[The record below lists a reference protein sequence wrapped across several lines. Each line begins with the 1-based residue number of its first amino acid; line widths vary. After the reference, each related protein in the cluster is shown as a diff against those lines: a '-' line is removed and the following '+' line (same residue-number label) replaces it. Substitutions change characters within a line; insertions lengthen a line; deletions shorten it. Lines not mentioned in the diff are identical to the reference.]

1 MSWLIEW
8 LRSQDGKW
16 LLIVLVLALV
26 VRVVVAAGVRPDP
39 RDGRF
44 DDSVFYDSAARHLA
58 DGDGYVFDASVWVAP
73 DGNPLY
79 PDQPETTP
87 TALWPPGY
95 PLVLSGIYFVTGDS
109 VAAGRFANV
118 IFGSLTVA
126 FVYLIALRLFGRA
139 AAICA
144 GAALA
149 LMPSHVLFTS
159 ILLSETFYGFMLSGL
174 LAWCVYFVFGRDRPI
189 LPAIA
194 AAGVLTAA
202 AGMVRGEAMA
212 FGGIIALLMLY
223 EWRAR
228 ALAPLALFAAGALL
242 IVGPWT
248 LRNQITMGEAITGT
262 TGSGR
267 VAFQGHNDESDG
279 GPSLIAVF
287 QLESVILQEHP
298 GIGLKELELYSRK
311 EGSRRAR
318 EWAWDHKLKELELV
332 GRRMHLL
339 FRNDEAGVAWMNTGN
354 PWFSPENQDRLINL
368 STAYFWGIAALALAS
383 APIWFRAPGTG
394 RDPRRLLVFAV
405 VPYYILVFGVL
416 FIGDPR
422 YHYALYIPMTV
433 LGGVGIAAVGRITA
447 AQWREAFGGRTLS
460 SVLRTFGTP
469 ER

>member
-1 MSWLIEW
+1 MSRLIDG

-26 VRVVVAAGVRPDP
+26 VRLIVAGAVRPDP

-58 DGDGYVFDASVWVAP
+58 DGDGYVFDTSVWRAP
-73 DGNPLY
+73 DGTPIY
-79 PDQPETTP
+79 PDEPETTP

-95 PLVLSGIYFVTGDS
+95 PLMLSGIYLVTDDS
-109 VAAGRFANV
+109 VTAGRFANV
-118 IFGSLTVA
+118 IFGSLTAA

-174 LAWCVYFVFGRDRPI
+174 LAWCVYLVFGRDRPM

-194 AAGVLTAA
+194 AAGLLTAA
-202 AGMVRGEAMA
+202 AGMVRGEALA

-242 IVGPWT
+242 IIGPWT
-248 LRNQITMGEAITGT
+248 LRNQLTMGEAIAGT

-267 VAFQGHNDESDG
+267 VAFQGHNPESDG
-279 GPSLIAVF
+279 GPSLVAVG
-287 QLESVILQEHP
+287 QLEADIVKERPNISRKDL
-298 GIGLKELELYSRK
+298 ELESRT

-339 FRNDEAGVAWMNTGN
+339 FRSDEAGVTWMQVTGS
-354 PWFSPENQDRLINL
+354 PWFSPENADRLINI

-383 APIWFRAPGTG
+383 APIWFRA
-394 RDPRRLLVFAV
+394 RDTRRLLVFAV

-433 LGGVGIAAVGRITA
+433 LAGVAIAAVGRVTA
-447 AQWREAFGGRTLS
+447 AQWREAFDGRTLG
-460 SVLRTFGTP
+460 SVLRTYGTP

>member
-1 MSWLIEW
+1 MTRLLEW
-8 LRSQDGKW
+8 LRTQDGKW
-16 LLIVLVLALV
+16 LIGVFVLALA
-26 VRVVVAAGVRPDP
+26 VRLVVAAEVRPDP

-58 DGDGYVFDASVWVAP
+58 DGDGYVFDAWVWVAP
-73 DGNPLY
+73 DGNRIY

-95 PLVLSGIYFVTGDS
+95 PLMLSAVYFVTDDS
-109 VAAGRFANV
+109 VTAARLANV
-118 IFGSLTVA
+118 VFGSLTVA

-144 GAALA
+144 GIALA

-159 ILLSETFYGFMLSGL
+159 ILLSETFYGFVLSGL
-174 LAWCVYFVFGRDRPI
+174 LAWCVYFVFGRDRPM

-212 FGGIIALLMLY
+212 FGGVIALLMLY
-223 EWRAR
+223 EWRMK
-228 ALAPLALFAAGALL
+228 ALAPLALFALGALL

-248 LRNQITMGEAITGT
+248 LRNQLTMGEAIAGT

-267 VAFQGHNDESDG
+267 VAFQGHNPNSDG
-279 GPSLIAVF
+279 GPSLDAVF
-287 QLESVILQEHP
+287 QLEADIIKAHP
-298 GIGLKELELYSRK
+298 GLGLKELELYSRE
-311 EGSRRAR
+311 EGSRLAR
-318 EWAWDHKLKELELV
+318 EWALDHKIKEFKLV

-339 FRNDEAGVAWMNTGN
+339 FRSDEAGVTWLQSNR
-354 PWFSPENQDRLINL
+354 PWFSPSTADRLINF
-368 STAYFWGIAALALAS
+368 STAWFWGLAALALAS
-383 APIWFRAPGTG
+383 APIWFRW
-394 RDPRRLLVFAV
+394 RDMRRMVVFAV
-405 VPYYILVFGVL
+405 VPYYIIVFGVL

-422 YHYALYIPMTV
+422 YHYALYIPMAV

-469 ER
+469 EP

>member
-1 MSWLIEW
+1 MSRFAAW
-8 LRSQDGKW
+8 LRSQDGRW

-26 VRVVVAAGVRPDP
+26 VRLAVAGAVRPDP

-44 DDSVFYDSAARHLA
+44 DDSVFYDAAARHLA
-58 DGDGYVFDASVWVAP
+58 DGDGYVFDARVWRAP
-73 DGNPLY
+73 DGNRIY

-95 PLVLSGIYFVTGDS
+95 PLVLSAVYAVSDDS
-109 VAAGRFANV
+109 VAAGRMANV
-118 IFGSLTVA
+118 LFGALTVA
-126 FVYLIALRLFGRA
+126 FIYLIALRLFGRA

-144 GAALA
+144 GFALA

-159 ILLSETFYGFMLSGL
+159 ILLSETFYGFLLSGL
-174 LAWCVYFVFGRDRPI
+174 LAWCVYFVLGRERPM

-202 AGMVRGEAMA
+202 AGMVRGEALA
-212 FGGIIALLMLY
+212 FGGVIALLMLY
-223 EWRAR
+223 EWRMKAV
-228 ALAPLALFAAGALL
+228 APLAVFAAGALL

-248 LRNQITMGEAITGT
+248 LRNQLTMGEAIAGT

-267 VAFQGHNDESDG
+267 VAYQGHNPDSDG
-279 GPSLIAVF
+279 GPSLNAVF
-287 QLESVILQEHP
+287 QLEADILKEHP
-298 GIGLKELELYSRK
+298 GIGLKELELRSRE

-318 EWAWDHKLKELELV
+318 EWAWDHKLDELELV

-339 FRNDEAGVAWMNTGN
+339 FRSDEAGVTWLQSNR
-354 PWFSPENQDRLINL
+354 PWFAPENADRLINL
-368 STAYFWGIAALALAS
+368 STAYFWGLAALALAS
-383 APIWFRAPGTG
+383 APIWFRA
-394 RDPRRLLVFAV
+394 RDARGLLVFAV

-422 YHYALYIPMTV
+422 YHYALYVPMAI
-433 LGGVGIAAVGRITA
+433 LGGVGIAALGRITA
-447 AQWREAFGGRTLS
+447 AQWREAFGGRTLG
-460 SVLRTFGTP
+460 SVLRTYGTP